1 MFKQLLLSICCISFS
16 LCIHAAKV
24 DTVEI
29 TSTFLQRKVKIAVVT
44 PKGYQSGQAT
54 YPTLYLLHGGNG
66 KFSDWLMAPPD
77 KNLVHRIADEYNL
90 IIVLPEGGAGGYYLD
105 SPINPASQYES
116 FITKEVVTKV
126 DGTYRSIKEKTGRV
140 ICGLSMGGHGALYL
154 ATRNPQLFCA
164 VGSMSGALDIN
175 TDQWDV
181 TPERRKAIADRQ
193 VNVWPPKAENP
204 AFYYN
209 NSVVNMAEKIKTNGL
224 PIKFDC
230 GVDDFLI
237 SPNRELHRRL
247 LYNKTPHEYTER
259 PGAHTWEYWQ
269 NALPDHVQFFQKIWK
284 GNGTL
289 K

>member
-1 MFKQLLLSICCISFS
+1 MFKQLLLSICCISLS
-16 LCIHAAKV
+16 MAIHAAKV

-29 TSTFLQRKVKIAVVT
+29 TSSFLQRKVKIAVVT
-44 PKGYQSGQAT
+44 PRGYQSGQAT
-54 YPTLYLLHGGNG
+54 YPTMYLLHGGYG
-66 KFSDWLMAPPD
+66 KFSDWLMAPAD
-77 KNLVHRIADEYNL
+77 KSLVHRISDEHNL
-90 IIVLPEGGAGGYYLD
+90 IIVLPEGGIGGYYLD
-105 SPINPASQYES
+105 SPVNPASQYES
-116 FITKEVVTKV
+116 FITKEVIAKV

-140 ICGLSMGGHGALYL
+140 ICGLSMGGHGAMYL

-164 VGSMSGALDIN
+164 VGSMSGALDID
-175 TDQWDV
+175 TDHWDV

-193 VNVWPPKAENP
+193 VTVWPPKAENP
-204 AFYYN
+204 AFYHN
-209 NSVVNMAEKIKTNGL
+209 NSVVNMADKMKTNAL

-237 SPNRELHRRL
+237 APNRELHRRL

-269 NALPDHVQFFQKIWK
+269 NALPDHVAFFQKVWK

>member
-1 MFKQLLLSICCISFS
+1 MFKQFLLSLCCISFS
-16 LCIHAAKV
+16 LAIHAAQV

-44 PKGYQSGQAT
+44 PRGYQNGQAR
-54 YPTLYLLHGGNG
+54 YPSLYLLHGGYG

-77 KNLVHRIADEYNL
+77 KSLVHRIADEYNL
-90 IIVLPEGGAGGYYLD
+90 IIVLPEGGIGGYYLD
-105 SPINPASQYES
+105 SPVNPASQYES
-116 FITKEVVTKV
+116 FITKEVIAKV

-164 VGSMSGALDIN
+164 VGSMSGALDIDTN
-175 TDQWDV
+175 HWDV

-193 VNVWPPKAENP
+193 VSVWPSKADNP

-209 NSVVNMAEKIKTNGL
+209 NSVVNMADKMKTNGL
-224 PIKFDC
+224 SIKFDC

-237 SPNRELHRRL
+237 APNRELHRRL

-269 NALPDHVQFFQKIWK
+269 NALPDHVAFFQKVWK
-284 GNGTL
+284 SNGTL

>member
-1 MFKQLLLSICCISFS
+1 MFKQLLLSICCILFS
-16 LCIHAAKV
+16 LAIHAAKV

-29 TSTFLQRKVKIAVVT
+29 NSTFLQRKVKIAVVT
-44 PKGYQSGQAT
+44 PRGYQSGQAT

-77 KNLVHRIADEYNL
+77 KSLVHRISDENNL
-90 IIVLPEGGAGGYYLD
+90 IIVLPEGGIGGYYLD
-105 SPINPASQYES
+105 SPVNPASQYES
-116 FITKEVVTKV
+116 FITKEVIAKV
-126 DGTYRSIKEKTGRV
+126 DGSYRSIKEKTGRV

-175 TDQWDV
+175 TDNWDV

-193 VNVWPPKAENP
+193 ANVWPPKAENP

-209 NSVVNMAEKIKTNGL
+209 NSVVNMADKMKANGL

-237 SPNRELHRRL
+237 APNRELHRRL

-259 PGAHTWEYWQ
+259 PGAHTWDYWQ
-269 NALPDHVQFFQKIWK
+269 NALPDHVAFFQKVWK
-284 GNGTL
+284 SNGTL

>member
-16 LCIHAAKV
+16 MAIYAAKV

-44 PKGYQSGQAT
+44 PRGYQSGQAT
-54 YPTLYLLHGGNG
+54 YPTMYLLHGGYG

-77 KNLVHRIADEYNL
+77 KSLVHRICDENNM
-90 IIVLPEGGAGGYYLD
+90 IIVLPEGGIGGYYLD
-105 SPINPASQYES
+105 SPVNPASQYES
-116 FITKEVVTKV
+116 FITKEVIAKV

-140 ICGLSMGGHGALYL
+140 ICGLSMGGHGAMYL

-164 VGSMSGALDIN
+164 VGSMSGALDID
-175 TDQWDV
+175 TDHWDV

-193 VNVWPPKAENP
+193 VTVWPPKAENP
-204 AFYYN
+204 AFYHN
-209 NSVVNMAEKIKTNGL
+209 NSVVNMADKMKANRL

-237 SPNRELHRRL
+237 APNRELHRRL

-259 PGAHTWEYWQ
+259 PGAHTWDYWQ
-269 NALPDHVQFFQKIWK
+269 NALPDHVAFFQKVWK
-284 GNGTL
+284 SNGTL